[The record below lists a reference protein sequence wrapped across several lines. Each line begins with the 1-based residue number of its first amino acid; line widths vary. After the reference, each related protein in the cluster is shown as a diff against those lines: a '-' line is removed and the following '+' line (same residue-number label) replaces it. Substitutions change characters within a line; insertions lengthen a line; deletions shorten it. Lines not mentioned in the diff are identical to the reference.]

1 LCFFDADNI
10 LVIRRNVLMNKTSDP
25 INGLFERVGFGADIT
40 AGHIIVS
47 SMIQQTLDD
56 GSYWVPVAIKASS
69 LF

>member
-1 LCFFDADNI
+1 
-10 LVIRRNVLMNKTSDP
+10 MNKASYPT
-25 INGLFERVGFGADIT
+25 NGLFERVGFGADIT

-56 GSYWVPVAIKASS
+56 GCYWVPVAIKASS